1 MLYESMLPAESI
13 WLSYPHCSTGQWGTA
28 TLANVASVV
37 VALPITASTGFQSVV
52 SDSGEGAFSLG
63 SGLTGGKT
71 ITVWQNT
78 TYNYAGSP
86 GNIVCRWI
94 AICKE

>member
-1 MLYESMLPAESI
+1 MVVR
-13 WLSYPHCSTGQWGTA
+13 QWGTA
-28 TLANVASVV
+28 TLANVVSVV

-52 SDSGEGAFSLG
+52 SDSGEGAFALG

-71 ITVWQNT
+71 ITVWQNM
-78 TYNYAGSP
+78 TYNYAISP